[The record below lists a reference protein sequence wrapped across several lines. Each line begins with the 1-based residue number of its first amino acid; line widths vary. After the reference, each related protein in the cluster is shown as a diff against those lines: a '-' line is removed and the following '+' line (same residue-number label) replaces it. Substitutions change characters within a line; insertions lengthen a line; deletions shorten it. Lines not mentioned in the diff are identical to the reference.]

1 MLCDKPLGLT
11 VAECEDMVRA
21 CRDAGVVFATN
32 HHIRCL
38 PAIRAMRDVV
48 RSGRI
53 GEPRNARMSFAGSL
67 IEVLRTWRLVGPGA
81 GVELDLTVH
90 SVDTLRFVLDDEVED
105 VTAIGSQQGLA
116 APGVVDN
123 VMSVLRFGRG
133 TIAGVHDSFTVP
145 ANTTSLE
152 IYGSEGSVFGHGVIA
167 QSPAGQVELL
177 RDGTSERIDPAR
189 TSPYVDTIAAFGA
202 AVRGEGA
209 PRCSGEDGLLNV
221 KVALAVAAAARE
233 AGL

>member
-1 MLCDKPLGLT
+1 
-11 VAECEDMVRA
+11 
-21 CRDAGVVFATN
+21 
-32 HHIRCL
+32 
-38 PAIRAMRDVV
+38 
-48 RSGRI
+48 
-53 GEPRNARMSFAGSL
+53 
-67 IEVLRTWRLVGPGA
+67 
-81 GVELDLTVH
+81 VH
-90 SVDTLRFVLDDEVED
+90 SADTLRFVLDDEVQD
-105 VTAIGSQQGLA
+105 VTAIGSRQGLA

-133 TIAGVHDSFTVP
+133 TLAGVHDSFTVP

-167 QSPAGQVELL
+167 QSPAGSVELR
-177 RDGTSERIDPAR
+177 RDGTSEPIDPGPDVD
-189 TSPYVDTIAAFGA
+189 PYVDTIAAFGA

-233 AGL
+233 AGV